1 MQKNWFYW
9 VSDKQTKKICNIWVY
24 LNEYVTTPFGLD
36 CTDVKHS
43 PSVSHVDC
51 GQLSQWHF
59 NRATKMLKKNKQK
72 HNQFWYV
79 MKTEYNLVFCFESVL
94 QLFKHCKP
102 KFHLLFGSV
111 KGREWAPILSSL
123 WWKAYAWLWF
133 MLLKLLFTLLI
144 VSFLVLL
151 LGDCFIVKLFSFS
164 LSTSRG

>member
-1 MQKNWFYW
+1 MGLPEWIRYNTIWARLHRCKTQ
-9 VSDKQTKKICNIWVY
+9 SICFACRLRTVIT
-24 LNEYVTTPFGLD
+24 VTFQS
-36 CTDVKHS
+36 CYENVE
-43 PSVSHVDC
+43 
-51 GQLSQWHF
+51 
-59 NRATKMLKKNKQK
+59 KKNKQK